1 MNITRLTLCLLVVA
15 ALALSTSC
23 KVKPPPDPLAG
34 WKECGTFYA
43 GEPIGYHVD
52 QAITDDYQ
60 AYISALPS
68 DERDVA
74 KLTSFIDFREDGTGQ
89 HGVRISYQGGG
100 DSWVIIL
107 VYDKNNKRV
116 KTIKYLAGHY
126 QS

>member
-1 MNITRLTLCLLVVA
+1 
-15 ALALSTSC
+15 
-23 KVKPPPDPLAG
+23 LAG

>member
-1 MNITRLTLCLLVVA
+1 MNTTRFTLNLLLVA
-15 ALALSTSC
+15 AIALSTSC
-23 KVKPPPDPLAG
+23 KAKPPPDPSAG

-43 GEPIGYHVD
+43 GESIGYHVD

-60 AYISALPS
+60 AYITALPS
-68 DERDVA
+68 DQRDVA

-89 HGVRISYQGGG
+89 HSVKIMYEGGG
-100 DSWVIIL
+100 DSWVHIL
-107 VYDKNNKRV
+107 IYDKNNKRV